1 MKSLLLSCNAIQNL
15 SQHYKWP
22 FSITKAECGKKRN
35 TFPSYEKQHVIVFC
49 LKGRI
54 LVLSN
59 TSQRNTP
66 ALKPDSSCK
75 HLPFTL
81 RGCGISEPELWNA
94 SPLLPPQDGNRA
106 LRVFVFRLSG
116 WWWLV
121 QDRDLAQPTNQEQG
135 GWKKTDR
142 TQRRRNTI
150 AQWPRILVWHIASM
164 ILGQTHCFIT
174 DLVLWHRDSPVYT
187 ASFSNQFLLP
197 TSTAHTRGW
206 QIAPIPVFFSS
217 LRPRQHSWCLLG
229 KHITSAASFLIS
241 TRH

>member
-1 MKSLLLSCNAIQNL
+1 MKSLFLSCNAIQNL

-49 LKGRI
+49 LKRRI

-75 HLPFTL
+75 HLPFPL

-94 SPLLPPQDGNRA
+94 SSLLPPQDGNRA

-135 GWKKTDR
+135 GWEKTDG
-142 TQRRRNTI
+142 TQRRGNTI
-150 AQWPRILVWHIASM
+150 AQWPRILVMVRHIASLLTLFLDIH
-164 ILGQTHCFIT
+164 ILMCTLCLFLT
-174 DLVLWHRDSPVYT
+174 NS
-187 ASFSNQFLLP
+187 SFPPMQLIP
-197 TSTAHTRGW
+197 KDIRW
-206 QIAPIPVFFSS
+206 QMACILAFFYS
-217 LRPRQHSWCLLG
+217 LRPSQDSWCL
-229 KHITSAASFLIS
+229 KRKTNDISYFLPDN
-241 TRH
+241 HLL